1 MASSAQ
7 VRTTRDGDQFHYLW
21 AARRCLRL
29 LDAAS
34 DLKAVSVEGL
44 SSKDAAPGARAG
56 EEVVDVAEY
65 YGAETLPQAREVHY
79 LQLKHSTV
87 RTDRDW
93 TASGLTNTLEG
104 FGLQHAELVGRHG
117 EAEILAKV
125 RYGFVSNRPVSAK
138 VRASVRELGAGV
150 APTHA
155 RIAADLVKAT
165 KLPSALVP
173 GFFGRLQFFDSEA
186 KFSDQ
191 AGILT
196 LEAANFLAGDD
207 LDAALRLHRFVS
219 DKATSMGKDEPAIR
233 AGDVLLAL
241 RTGPNQLLPAPSHL
255 VADPDAVPRRQEREI
270 ADSIARAATPVLIL
284 APGGVGKSVL
294 ATRLPDLMPTGSETV
309 LFDCFANGEYRHLT
323 HQRHPHGKA
332 LVQIANELAT
342 RGLCLPLIPT
352 AAADP
357 QDYMRGLVDRLAQ
370 ASLAVRARGPEALVV
385 ILVDAADNAQM
396 AADEANTPA
405 FVRDLL
411 RQRLPDGVRLAML
424 CRPERV
430 DMLKP
435 PQAAL
440 SIPLSGFELDET
452 AALLRRTY
460 PDATEAQVEEFHRL
474 STQNPRVQDNA
485 LSTETGLKA
494 TLRSL
499 GPNPTSVSA
508 TIGAQLARAV
518 AKLKDETPGD
528 GGDIDTLCV
537 ALAVLRPFIPLKVL
551 EAMTGLSIPALH
563 SFASDFGRGRWLLVS
578 GDAVQ
583 FRDEPVETW
592 FRETFSATRAQLETF
607 LERLTPLADAFPYVA
622 TTLPALML
630 NCGRLDDLIALAL
643 SSERLPAD
651 SPLER
656 REIQVERLRFALR
669 ASLEGGRHLDASK
682 LAAKAA
688 EETAGQA
695 RHEALIEANV
705 DLVGALLEPD
715 RLQETAAR
723 RTFGRGWLGGR
734 YAREAALLSAAP
746 ELRGEASNRLQIAED
761 LLWAWS
767 RLKTEAREAQAI
779 TDDDRADLMLA
790 QLNLRGPRTAVKHLL
805 QWRPPHIWFE
815 TGRRIASRLV
825 DLGRFEDLE
834 AMALAAG
841 EHKAGPLVAAITLA
855 LSQVSRYPPKAA
867 VEAAVALPKG
877 GGPGPLRQDDWQVD
891 TGRDAMTALVEA
903 AVHHGYA
910 DRTRLVRLLGH
921 VLPKSPPRS
930 LGADFHRGRAG
941 YLRAYALRAALR
953 GRTLPLNDL
962 ASEEVRESLTRPG
975 GYRSYEADEF
985 KSRVGASW
993 PWWELR
999 AGILVNGEPADLAGA
1014 IAGAEKV
1021 STAAYGYY
1029 GAERSVQ
1036 DEIAVARFDILC
1048 RTAAPTTGLV
1058 ADFDHWV
1065 ELQKRPMFVQT
1076 WTRIARMAARH
1087 PELKAHAHRYAHRP
1101 VAGEWNETGETA
1113 DSQIDTLIG
1122 ASRAL
1127 LALDRE
1133 EAGLLL
1139 DGAIEVAS
1147 RMGDEVYTRWEA
1159 VLALAD
1165 AAGGEAPYDPH
1176 LAYRLSRCAEFTADY
1191 IEKHFPWGRTIDAM
1205 AGLSPASAIAV
1216 VSRWRDRDLTWYRD
1230 LGNALWATLR
1240 RRRLLKADLG
1250 IALAGYR
1257 YGWRLEA
1264 LLDDA
1269 LDPASNP
1276 AHPQTVFD
1284 IGVEAALIDGHSAK
1298 AWNAIVAAGAGQ
1310 GLDVARAERARD
1322 AATAEEAREA
1332 TRELAAKA
1340 EAAREAAPTTP
1351 TNAEAPPPPP
1361 APLGRIRTIAE
1372 ALAAEKARYGLDYDG
1387 DAFWRDAFA
1396 AVQGE
1401 DAAAFVRGALGP
1413 DGIDH
1418 YAQDRFF
1425 GALPEAWRERLAVKK
1440 ALSDGMK
1447 AFARRNGWIM
1457 LQRSHWGPAPI
1468 AAAAERS
1475 GLTQAAVAQ
1484 AALEGVAPEIERTG
1498 SDNLFNLSGFLAR
1511 RLTAAEARE
1520 ALDYSL
1526 VLIEAAMP
1534 EATGEG
1540 PWKPELA
1547 PAEDAER
1554 AMAGYIWGTL
1564 GAAER
1569 GLRWE
1574 AAHVVRRLCR
1584 LRQDRVLDELLR
1596 LAGSSSAGAF
1606 VSASLPFY
1614 HLDARQWLMIA
1625 LARAALETPDAVAR
1639 LADGIAPFAVRTH
1652 THVVIRHYAAQ
1663 AIATLEQLGA
1673 LAPPPRDAP
1682 LSQINASRLPVH
1694 VSDRWYEGSS
1704 GPGRRK
1710 AGDRDFAFDH
1720 DMAKGMMD
1728 DLARAFRIELPEVER
1743 VANRIIRTDW
1753 GLDADGF
1760 WDGEP
1765 RRNQRP
1771 FKYADRTG
1779 RQVDRLSQY
1788 LTYHAVAC
1796 AAGELLE
1803 LHPVRRHREEADDD
1817 FTRWV
1822 RRRLITRDDGRWIAD
1837 RRDPTPPLP
1846 DRPPTKPAL
1855 WPWSVQRSD
1864 FPAAAGLD
1872 QETLTVWG
1880 SWTWMRDQFRE
1891 QVDVRSAL
1899 VSAATARALLSA
1911 GQTAPAHHDLHLP
1924 RAGDDA
1930 EITGGGYEMRGWV
1943 SDDEVS
1949 AGPDAK
1955 DPWAAE
1961 MSFPPPK
1968 PAPAVCTAL
1977 GLQPF
1982 DDGRHWAAHA
1992 GGAPAFEA
2000 DVWSA
2005 LLDTDRDDYR
2015 PGGSR
2020 LRIARTTL
2028 PTTLATLGYDLML
2041 QVRISRK
2048 LTRSGG
2054 DDRSGMI
2061 EYPQPY
2067 FMLYLMRQ
2075 DGSVETFS

>member
-87 RTDRDW
+87 RTDQDW
-93 TASGLTNTLEG
+93 TASGLANTLKG

-117 EAEILAKV
+117 EAGILAKV

-219 DKATSMGKDEPAIR
+219 DKATSIGKDEPAIR

-551 EAMTGLSIPALH
+551 EAMTGLSISALH

-607 LERLTPLADAFPYVA
+607 LDRLTPLADAFPYVA
-622 TTLPALML
+622 ATLPALML

-669 ASLEGGRHLDASK
+669 ASLEAGRYLDASK

-805 QWRPPHIWFE
+805 LWRPPHIWFE

-825 DLGRFEDLE
+825 DFGRFEDLE
-834 AMALAAG
+834 AMALAAA

-903 AVHHGYA
+903 AVLHGYA

-975 GYRSYEADEF
+975 GYRSHEADEF

-999 AGILVNGEPADLAGA
+999 AGILVDGEPADLAGA
-1014 IAGAEKV
+1014 IAAAEKV

-1165 AAGGEAPYDPH
+1165 AAGGAAPYDPQ

-1240 RRRLLKADLG
+1240 RRRLMEADLG

-1257 YGWRLEA
+1257 YGWSLEA

-1269 LDPASNP
+1269 LDPASSP
-1276 AHPQTVFD
+1276 ANPQTVFD
-1284 IGVEAALIDGHSAK
+1284 IGVEAALVDGYSAK

-1332 TRELAAKA
+1332 ARELAAKA

-1351 TNAEAPPPPP
+1351 TSAEAPPPPP

-1425 GALPEAWRERLAVKK
+1425 GALPAAWRERLAVKK
-1440 ALSDGMK
+1440 ALADGMK

-1468 AAAAERS
+1468 AAAAEWS

-1484 AALEGVAPEIERTG
+1484 AALEGVAPEIDRTG

-1526 VLIEAAMP
+1526 ALIEAAMP

-1569 GLRWE
+1569 GLRWGGGPGRPPPLPPAPGPGARRT
-1574 AAHVVRRLCR
+1574 AAPGRVEFGRR
-1584 LRQDRVLDELLR
+1584 LRQYEPPVLSPRRPAVADDRPGARGAGGARRGGAACRRHRALR
-1596 LAGSSSAGAF
+1596 RPDPHPCGDPPLRRPGDRDPGTARGPGPSSA
-1606 VSASLPFY
+1606 
-1614 HLDARQWLMIA
+1614 R
-1625 LARAALETPDAVAR
+1625 RAALADQRLAAAGACVRPLVRGGVRPGPAQGRGPRLRLRPHGQGNDGRSGARLPHRAARGRARGQPDHPHRLESGRGRVLGWRAPPQPASVQIRGPHRPAGGPAQPVSDLSRRRLRRRRTARAPSGAPPSGRDGRRFHEMGAAAPDHARRRSLDRGPARPDAAAAGPAADQARPVALER
-1639 LADGIAPFAVRTH
+1639 
-1652 THVVIRHYAAQ
+1652 AA
-1663 AIATLEQLGA
+1663 IGL
-1673 LAPPPRDAP
+1673 
-1682 LSQINASRLPVH
+1682 
-1694 VSDRWYEGSS
+1694 
-1704 GPGRRK
+1704 PGRCGPRP
-1710 AGDRDFAFDH
+1710 GDAH
-1720 DMAKGMMD
+1720 G
-1728 DLARAFRIELPEVER
+1728 L
-1743 VANRIIRTDW
+1743 
-1753 GLDADGF
+1753 GQLDADAGPIPRAGGRAQRPRLRRDRARPAF
-1760 WDGEP
+1760 GRPDGAGPSRPAPAPGGRRRRDHRRRLRAAWLGLGRRGQRRP
-1765 RRNQRP
+1765 RRQGPLGGGDVVPAAEAGACGLHGARP
-1771 FKYADRTG
+1771 
-1779 RQVDRLSQY
+1779 
-1788 LTYHAVAC
+1788 
-1796 AAGELLE
+1796 AA
-1803 LHPVRRHREEADDD
+1803 
-1817 FTRWV
+1817 V
-1822 RRRLITRDDGRWIAD
+1822 RRRPPLGRARGRRARLRGGRLVGAPRHGPRRLPPRRVPPAD
-1837 RRDPTPPLP
+1837 RPDNAPHDPRD
-1846 DRPPTKPAL
+1846 
-1855 WPWSVQRSD
+1855 
-1864 FPAAAGLD
+1864 
-1872 QETLTVWG
+1872 
-1880 SWTWMRDQFRE
+1880 
-1891 QVDVRSAL
+1891 
-1899 VSAATARALLSA
+1899 
-1911 GQTAPAHHDLHLP
+1911 
-1924 RAGDDA
+1924 
-1930 EITGGGYEMRGWV
+1930 
-1943 SDDEVS
+1943 
-1949 AGPDAK
+1949 
-1955 DPWAAE
+1955 
-1961 MSFPPPK
+1961 
-1968 PAPAVCTAL
+1968 
-1977 GLQPF
+1977 
-1982 DDGRHWAAHA
+1982 
-1992 GGAPAFEA
+1992 
-2000 DVWSA
+2000 
-2005 LLDTDRDDYR
+2005 
-2015 PGGSR
+2015 SR
-2020 LRIARTTL
+2020 LRPDA
-2028 PTTLATLGYDLML
+2028 PG
-2041 QVRISRK
+2041 
-2048 LTRSGG
+2048 
-2054 DDRSGMI
+2054 
-2061 EYPQPY
+2061 
-2067 FMLYLMRQ
+2067 Q
-2075 DGSVETFS
+2075 DFP